1 MADME
6 TLVADVAEVMRQLTR
21 VEEAA
26 NTLTVSYGTS
36 RNNALRTF
44 RKRTFLLRQ
53 KLFKLQVQINKE
65 N

>member
-6 TLVADVAEVMRQLTR
+6 TLVADVAEVMRHLTR

-36 RNNALRTF
+36 RDNALRTF

-53 KLFKLQVQINKE
+53 KLFKLQAQINKE